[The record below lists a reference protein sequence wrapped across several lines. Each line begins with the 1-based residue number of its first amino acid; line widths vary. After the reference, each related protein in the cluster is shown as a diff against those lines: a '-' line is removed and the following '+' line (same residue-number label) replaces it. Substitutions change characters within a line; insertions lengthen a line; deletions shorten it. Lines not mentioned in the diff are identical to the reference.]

1 MSKVIKLENKKI
13 AKLKLDNKSDKFIGF
28 TNVADNPD
36 FKGKAIYLNINNITS
51 IFSTNKNTTILHN
64 GTTGWEVLESLEE
77 VIKKILL
84 HLYLELSWEF
94 ILVGSTNLQ
103 LTTS

>member
-1 MSKVIKLENKKI
+1 MSKVIKLSNKKVT
-13 AKLKLDNKSDKFIGF
+13 KLKLENISNNFIGF

-64 GTTGWEVLESLEE
+64 GVTGWEVLETLDE
-77 VIKKILL
+77 VIKKI
-84 HLYLELSWEF
+84 
-94 ILVGSTNLQ
+94 
-103 LTTS
+103 

>member
-1 MSKVIKLENKKI
+1 MSKVIKLSNKKVT
-13 AKLKLDNKSDKFIGF
+13 KLKLENISDKFIGF

-64 GTTGWEVLESLEE
+64 GVTGWEVLETLDE
-77 VIKKILL
+77 VIKKI
-84 HLYLELSWEF
+84 
-94 ILVGSTNLQ
+94 
-103 LTTS
+103 

>member
-1 MSKVIKLENKKI
+1 MSKEIKLSNKKVTKLKLENI
-13 AKLKLDNKSDKFIGF
+13 SDKFIGF

-64 GTTGWEVLESLEE
+64 GVTGWEVLETLDE
-77 VIKKILL
+77 VIKKI
-84 HLYLELSWEF
+84 
-94 ILVGSTNLQ
+94 
-103 LTTS
+103 

>member
-1 MSKVIKLENKKI
+1 MSKVIKLSNKKVT
-13 AKLKLDNKSDKFIGF
+13 KLKLENISDNFIGF

-64 GTTGWEVLESLEE
+64 GVTGWEVLETLDE
-77 VIKKILL
+77 VIKKI
-84 HLYLELSWEF
+84 
-94 ILVGSTNLQ
+94 
-103 LTTS
+103 